1 MIIRN
6 SHCDVQIDNAS
17 RIFKDQRN
25 WVQVRLIW
33 NLPFILKHTVWQS
46 EKKLLRFSQQ
56 AGNGFIFYMSRKK
69 AQKEATPSANQA
81 KKSTAG
87 KVQVSW
93 QRRPLKSWIE
103 VFSGT
108 GKDSRSQHNEFG
120 KKSTLIIS

>member
-1 MIIRN
+1 MQAEFLKTRGIGYKSDLFEIYPLFWNTLYGRVKKN
-6 SHCDVQIDNAS
+6 YSDFHSRLGMAS
-17 RIFKDQRN
+17 FFTCQ
-25 WVQVRLIW
+25 
-33 NLPFILKHTVWQS
+33 
-46 EKKLLRFSQQ
+46 E
-56 AGNGFIFYMSRKK
+56 KK